1 MDDGGR
7 KSQHTCQDG
16 IKRSQ
21 FYFLIKKGNDGGGK
35 NKNCTA
41 RIQAFRAEVRAVYD
55 QAVEGGKSK
64 FS

>member
-1 MDDGGR
+1 MDNGGR
-7 KSQHTCQDG
+7 KSQYTCQDG
-16 IKRSQ
+16 IKSSQ

-35 NKNCTA
+35 NKSCTA

-55 QAVEGGKSK
+55 QAVEGGKGK